1 MKQYKIVITLEFP
14 HHEEF
19 VVWEPE
25 LYGRIV
31 YGGLN
36 LEEIL
41 YDKEKNNYTE
51 DLLSAT
57 IELYDDPKVTDIDT
71 RIGDDVVTRQI
82 LIGTKILPIRIL

>member
-25 LYGRIV
+25 LYGKLCYNNIDV
-31 YGGLN
+31 EKL
-36 LEEIL
+36 L
-41 YDKEKNNYTE
+41 YDKEKNGYVD

-57 IELYDDPKVTDIDT
+57 IELYDDPKVTDIEMKL
-71 RIGDDVVTRQI
+71 GDQLQIRQI
-82 LIGTKILPIRIL
+82 LIGTKILPIRTV